1 MDKSIS
7 SLEGIRERLE
17 LYNEPSHTPQHIFND
32 KAVSDDSL
40 LTSSKEGRKIMDEKT
55 LPKLLVSR
63 EEVDKKI
70 QVRIEEG
77 QQLRKRSIDSLIEMN
92 QAHRD
97 YEDWSKNNANLLLT
111 LFDTSSV
118 ADEYKHFHDTTRIP
132 SHAGAQLG
140 SRSLV
145 WELDS
150 YKEVMIKHIYQL
162 RGICDNLEQYQ
173 TLDTLQHTFDNKE
186 VSDNPPRTSGNDVFI
201 VHGHDEEAKYAV
213 ARFIKGLGLKAIIL
227 DEQVNK
233 GQTIIEKFEREAN
246 NARFAIVLLTPDDVG
261 APKDDKDKLQLRAR
275 QNVILELGY
284 FLHKLGRERVCVLCK
299 EGVERPSDIHG
310 IVYVPM
316 DSADEWKPKLRQEME
331 HAGLPIQNK

>member
-1 MDKSIS
+1 
-7 SLEGIRERLE
+7 
-17 LYNEPSHTPQHIFND
+17 
-32 KAVSDDSL
+32 
-40 LTSSKEGRKIMDEKT
+40 MDEKT

-150 YKEVMIKHIYQL
+150 YKEVMIEHIYQL
-162 RGICDNLEQYQ
+162 RRICDNLEQYQ

-186 VSDNPPRTSGNDVFI
+186 VSDNPPCTSGNDVFI
-201 VHGHDEEAKYAV
+201 VHGHDEAAKHAI
-213 ARFIKGLGLKAIIL
+213 ARFVERLGLKAIIL
-227 DEQVNK
+227 DEQANK
-233 GQTIIEKFEREAN
+233 GQTIIEKFEEHAGEVG
-246 NARFAIVLLTPDDVG
+246 FAIVLLTPDDVG
-261 APKDDKDKLQLRAR
+261 APKDKEDNLKPRAR

-284 FLHKLGRERVCVLCK
+284 FLRALRREHVCVLYK
-299 EGVERPSDIHG
+299 EEVELPSDIHG
-310 IVYVPM
+310 ILYVPM
-316 DSADEWKPKLRQEME
+316 DSFDGWKQKLAKEMKQ
-331 HAGLPIQNK
+331 AGLPINPEKLL